1 MCGKDQTQLP
11 VPNLLLCHWSSQLF
25 DLHALSSTDIR
36 TLLLNQLNLYCNDCH
51 SFINFIL
58 FFTRDLNSASGE
70 PMDSDFHNNNA
81 TNCKSGVKRR
91 AVDDIQNNISQV
103 IESVIATSVNLVV
116 LIFSCFSFEHKFN
129 DESK

>member
-1 MCGKDQTQLP
+1 M
-11 VPNLLLCHWSSQLF
+11 PNLLLCHWSSQLL
-25 DLHALSSTDIR
+25 DLHASSSTDIPA
-36 TLLLNQLNLYCNDCH
+36 LLLNQLNLYCDHFH
-51 SFINFIL
+51 SCINIIL
-58 FFTRDLNSASGE
+58 FFPRDRGE
-70 PMDSDFHNNNA
+70 PMDSDFYNNNA

-129 DESK
+129 DRSK

>member
-1 MCGKDQTQLP
+1 M
-11 VPNLLLCHWSSQLF
+11 PNLLLCHWSSQLL
-25 DLHALSSTDIR
+25 DLHASWSTDIPA
-36 TLLLNQLNLYCNDCH
+36 LLLNQLNLYCDHCH
-51 SFINFIL
+51 SCNNIIL
-58 FFTRDLNSASGE
+58 FFPRDLNSASGE
-70 PMDSDFHNNNA
+70 PMDSDFYNNNA

-129 DESK
+129 DGSK

>member
-1 MCGKDQTQLP
+1 
-11 VPNLLLCHWSSQLF
+11 
-25 DLHALSSTDIR
+25 
-36 TLLLNQLNLYCNDCH
+36 
-51 SFINFIL
+51 
-58 FFTRDLNSASGE
+58 
-70 PMDSDFHNNNA
+70 MDSDFYNNNA

-129 DESK
+129 DGSKEFQKSVECEKIGVCYRS